1 MKNYLLLGL
10 GLIIF
15 SSIVL
20 AAEADCGLRGYDGS
34 AIVKFACDST
44 ANSSLIK
51 ISKSGTT
58 YGVLLVP
65 TNDSTATKFRIKTS
79 SGVMA
84 LKRYAPVACGNG
96 VCESNE
102 SKTNCP
108 ADCSCAA
115 ITSTTSGTC
124 TSCMGGLGSCV
135 ASANPT
141 LAIAPY
147 YLCTHSGYTS
157 YTTWYI
163 SSTTYCGTNGW
174 KCTCPFGNGVCE
186 PAYGENC
193 SNDPADCTCNTSAG
207 YYCSSGTCVNHF
219 GNGVCESSLS
229 ETCLNTPDCAC
240 SSGLTCISGSCLW
253 LTWKGGAIQTSLLY
267 CTGNGC
273 YIGAGNSPCS
283 TYGAVCEMCVSEGI
297 FPEYNCGYG
306 PDGFY
311 CDTTW
316 VQRYQFQRFIC
327 S

>member
-1 MKNYLLLGL
+1 MNATKSTLTKAIL
-10 GLIIF
+10 
-15 SSIVL
+15 VL
-20 AAEADCGLRGYDGS
+20 AIILIFVQSGFAAEVDCGLRGYDGS
-34 AIVKFACDST
+34 AIVKFGCDAAAST
-44 ANSSLIK
+44 PLK
-51 ISKSGTT
+51 ISKNGTT
-58 YGVLLVP
+58 YNVLLVP
-65 TNDSTATKFRIKTS
+65 TNDPYATKFRIQTQSQGIK
-79 SGVMA
+79 A
-84 LKRYAPVACGNG
+84 LKKYNPIVCGNNT
-96 VCESNE
+96 CE
-102 SKTNCP
+102 T
-108 ADCSCAA
+108 
-115 ITSTTSGTC
+115 
-124 TSCMGGLGSCV
+124 
-135 ASANPT
+135 
-141 LAIAPY
+141 
-147 YLCTHSGYTS
+147 
-157 YTTWYI
+157 
-163 SSTTYCGTNGW
+163 
-174 KCTCPFGNGVCE
+174 
-186 PAYGENC
+186 GENC
-193 SNDPADCTCNTSAG
+193 STCVADCGCNTSAG
-207 YYCSSGTCVNHF
+207 YYCSSGTCINHF